1 MGLREITRY
10 LFTFLQIG
18 VVALVLLGSCFGN
31 GIFFDLNSKM
41 DEKCLRLVS
50 YFNNEIQAVFLE
62 KFTFHNFIWQ

>member
-1 MGLREITRY
+1 MRLGEITRY
-10 LFTFLQIG
+10 LFTFRQIG

-50 YFNNEIQAVFLE
+50 YFNNEIQALFLE
-62 KFTFHNFIWQ
+62 